1 MEYRPATEPE
11 LEARWER
18 NIRDNPGDQRW
29 VGWKQEYIGYHLS
42 GKSVTFLAMEGE
54 VPVGEGTLLLS
65 PECRAVAGQLSLCD
79 GKTTGNVNALR
90 MDKAYEGQGH
100 MSRLVTLM
108 EQYAKSRGLSR
119 LTIGVD
125 AKETRNLAI
134 YLHWGFTL
142 FLFSEWDE
150 GELVLYFAKELN

>member
-1 MEYRPATEPE
+1 MEYHPATETE
-11 LEARWER
+11 LEARWEQ

-29 VGWKQEYIGYHLS
+29 ARWKREYIGYHQS
-42 GKSVTFLAMEGE
+42 GQAVTFVAMEGE
-54 VPVGEGTLLLS
+54 TPVGEGTLLLS
-65 PECRAVAGQLSLCD
+65 PECGAVAGRPSLCD

-100 MSRLVTLM
+100 MSRLVALM
-108 EQYAKSRGLSR
+108 ELYARSKGLSR

-134 YLHWGFTL
+134 YLHWGYTL